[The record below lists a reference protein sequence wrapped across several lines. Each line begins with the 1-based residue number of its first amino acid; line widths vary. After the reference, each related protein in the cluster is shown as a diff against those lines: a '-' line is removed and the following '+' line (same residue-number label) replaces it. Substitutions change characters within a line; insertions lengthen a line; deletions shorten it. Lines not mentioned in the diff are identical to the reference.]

1 MSSRGADTDG
11 LEREVG
17 TVLDVFWRGE
27 DETYR
32 GNVEK
37 VEGGVTL
44 IYYPCDRRRKTS
56 EYRGMFPGVDFSC
69 VTEGEDVLWG
79 TMNESN
85 EMMCERAHRFM
96 EWVMRRP
103 EQHIAVVT
111 HSARGGPSVHNTHAH
126 STLTS
131 GVPRGPRY
139 YKRGSGS

>member
-1 MSSRGADTDG
+1 MGAVRAP
-11 LEREVG
+11 LPFLACELCREHIG
-17 TVLDVFWRGE
+17 K
-27 DETYR
+27 
-32 GNVEK
+32 N
-37 VEGGVTL
+37 
-44 IYYPCDRRRKTS
+44 PCDRRRKTS

-69 VTEGEDVLWG
+69 VTEEEDVLWG